1 MSKTSDPIFR
11 VQFVSQDKVYEV
23 FAKQIYSS
31 DLYGFVEVE
40 EFVFGERSGLLVDPA
55 EEKLKAEFQG
65 VKRSYIP
72 MHAVIRIDEVE
83 DPGPA
88 KMRDSRVGM
97 VTPLAMVPHP
107 RVPRDA
113 D

>member
-1 MSKTSDPIFR
+1 MSKSAEPIYR
-11 VQFVSQDKVYEV
+11 VQFVSQDKVFEV

-31 DLYGFVEVE
+31 DLYGFIEVE
-40 EFVFGERSGLLVDPA
+40 EFVFGERTGLLVDPA

-83 DPGPA
+83 DSGLA
-88 KMRDSRVGM
+88 RIRDNKGI
-97 VTPLAMVPHP
+97 VTPLSMVPP
-107 RVPRDA
+107 PKGPLGGE
-113 D
+113 